1 MRSQACAQVI
11 SGWRRRR
18 PSPKR
23 RSTAPLAIGVTPGSS
38 AASSSE
44 RARCRGGAGASGG
57 QGEKHTDGTAYEGR
71 ARGEPAGRKFLGV
84 MLPDCLHPAGAPCL
98 LPVSRLGRLPGGST
112 SAPLQLD
119 CPKRRLARRAR
130 ARRLRRGGSACGSSR
145 PPPRRRRARW
155 RRRAQS
161 LPRRTGRGLVAG

>member
-18 PSPKR
+18 PSLKR

-57 QGEKHTDGTAYEGR
+57 QGRTCGALKTV
-71 ARGEPAGRKFLGV
+71 GV
-84 MLPDCLHPAGAPCL
+84 TLPDCRTRRRTR
-98 LPVSRLGRLPGGST
+98 VSHLSLASGGSQA
-112 SAPLQLD
+112 APLQLH
-119 CPKRRLARRAR
+119 CSSTALSGGWLGALAHVGCGVAAALAARVDPHRVDAERVGGGEHRA
-130 ARRLRRGGSACGSSR
+130 
-145 PPPRRRRARW
+145 
-155 RRRAQS
+155 
-161 LPRRTGRGLVAG
+161 LPAERVEDT

>member
-18 PSPKR
+18 PSLKR

-57 QGEKHTDGTAYEGR
+57 
-71 ARGEPAGRKFLGV
+71 EPAARSEKRCVTLA
-84 MLPDCLHPAGAPCL
+84 DCPPHLSLA
-98 LPVSRLGRLPGGST
+98 SGGSQA
-112 SAPLQLD
+112 APLQLH
-119 CPKRRLARRAR
+119 CSSTALSGGWLGALAHVGCGVAAALAARVDPHRVDAERVGGGEHRAFPAER
-130 ARRLRRGGSACGSSR
+130 VEDS
-145 PPPRRRRARW
+145 
-155 RRRAQS
+155 
-161 LPRRTGRGLVAG
+161 